1 MPQLLKHIDAIAR
14 EKDRDVLFVH
24 FENYEHENAD
34 AESYHLRQNLMEW
47 LEQRQIN
54 FAPCMGIEQPGVIES
69 YSGDLY
75 IDVPFDEA
83 NPIYQMVSEH
93 LEDAEGEMKIPGVLF
108 FVLSLETALE
118 IEADREEFL
127 NLNQA
132 HDDDDGFSGCVN

>member
-1 MPQLLKHIDAIAR
+1 MPQLMQHIDAIAR
-14 EKDRDVLFVH
+14 EKNRDVLFVH
-24 FENYEHENAD
+24 FENYEHENAE

-47 LEQRQIN
+47 LQQRQIA

-75 IDVPFDEA
+75 IDVPFDAA
-83 NPIYQMVSEH
+83 NPSYQVVSEH
-93 LEDAEGEMKIPGVLF
+93 LEDTEGNMKIPGVLF

-127 NLNQA
+127 NL
-132 HDDDDGFSGCVN
+132 HPEYDTDEFSGRLN

>member
-1 MPQLLKHIDAIAR
+1 MPQIMQHIDAIAR
-14 EKDRDVLFVH
+14 EKNRDVLFVH

-47 LEQRQIN
+47 LQQRQIA

-69 YSGDLY
+69 YAGDLY
-75 IDVPFDEA
+75 VDVPFDEDDLS
-83 NPIYQMVSEH
+83 YQKVCEH
-93 LEDAEGEMKIPGVLF
+93 LEDAEGNMKIPGVLF

-127 NLNQA
+127 TFHPD
-132 HDDDDGFSGCVN
+132 HDLDGFSGRLN

>member
-1 MPQLLKHIDAIAR
+1 MPQHMQHIDAIAR

-34 AESYHLRQNLMEW
+34 ADSYHLRQNLIEW
-47 LEQRQIN
+47 LKQRQIN

-83 NPIYQMVSEH
+83 HPIYQMVSEH

-127 NLNQA
+127 SLN
-132 HDDDDGFSGCVN
+132 HDEDEFSGRLN

>member
-24 FENYEHENAD
+24 FENYDHENAD

-47 LEQRQIN
+47 LKQRQIN

-83 NPIYQMVSEH
+83 HPIYQMVSEH
-93 LEDAEGEMKIPGVLF
+93 LEDAEEEMKIPGVLF

-127 NLNQA
+127 SLN
-132 HDDDDGFSGCVN
+132 HDEDEFSGRLN

>member
-1 MPQLLKHIDAIAR
+1 MPQHMQHIDAIAR

-34 AESYHLRQNLMEW
+34 ADSYHLRQNLIEW
-47 LEQRQIN
+47 LEQRQIA

-83 NPIYQMVSEH
+83 NPIYQMLSDH
-93 LEDAEGEMKIPGVLF
+93 LEDSEGEMKIPGVLF

-118 IEADREEFL
+118 IEADREEFV
-127 NLNQA
+127 NHN
-132 HDDDDGFSGCVN
+132 HDDDEFSGRLN

>member
-47 LEQRQIN
+47 LKQRQIN

-83 NPIYQMVSEH
+83 HPIYQMVSEH
-93 LEDAEGEMKIPGVLF
+93 LEDAEEEMKIPGVLF

-127 NLNQA
+127 SLN
-132 HDDDDGFSGCVN
+132 HDEDEFSGRLN

>member
-24 FENYEHENAD
+24 FENYEHENVD

-54 FAPCMGIEQPGVIES
+54 FAPCMGIEQLGVIES

-93 LEDAEGEMKIPGVLF
+93 LEDADGEMKIPGVLF

-127 NLNQA
+127 NLSQA
-132 HDDDDGFSGCVN
+132 HDDDDEFSGRVN

>member
-1 MPQLLKHIDAIAR
+1 MPQHMQHIDAIAR

-24 FENYEHENAD
+24 FENYEHENVD

-47 LEQRQIN
+47 LEQRQIA

-83 NPIYQMVSEH
+83 HSIYQMVSEH
-93 LEDAEGEMKIPGVLF
+93 LEDAEGEMRIPGVLF

-132 HDDDDGFSGCVN
+132 HDDDDGFSGRVN

>member
-47 LEQRQIN
+47 LKQRQIN
-54 FAPCMGIEQPGVIES
+54 FALCMGIEQPGVIES

-83 NPIYQMVSEH
+83 HPIYQMVSEH
-93 LEDAEGEMKIPGVLF
+93 LEDAEEEMKIPGVLF

-127 NLNQA
+127 SLN
-132 HDDDDGFSGCVN
+132 HDEDEFSGRLN

>member
-1 MPQLLKHIDAIAR
+1 MPQLMQHIDAIAR

-47 LEQRQIN
+47 LQQHQIA

-75 IDVPFDEA
+75 IDVPFVEA
-83 NPIYQMVSEH
+83 NPTYQMLSDH
-93 LEDAEGEMKIPGVLF
+93 LEDAEGEMIIPGVLF

-127 NLNQA
+127 NFNQS
-132 HDDDDGFSGCVN
+132 HDEDEFSGRLN

>member
-34 AESYHLRQNLMEW
+34 AESYHLRPNLMEW
-47 LEQRQIN
+47 LKQRQIN

-83 NPIYQMVSEH
+83 HPIYQMVSEH
-93 LEDAEGEMKIPGVLF
+93 LEDAEEEMKIPGVLF

-127 NLNQA
+127 SLN
-132 HDDDDGFSGCVN
+132 HDEDEFSGRLN

>member
-34 AESYHLRQNLMEW
+34 AEPYHLRQNLIEW

-54 FAPCMGIEQPGVIES
+54 FVPCMGIEQPGVIES

-83 NPIYQMVSEH
+83 HPIYQMVSEH

-108 FVLSLETALE
+108 FVLFLETALE

-127 NLNQA
+127 TLNQA
-132 HDDDDGFSGCVN
+132 HDDHHEFSGRAN

>member
-47 LEQRQIN
+47 LKQRQIN

-83 NPIYQMVSEH
+83 HPIYQMVSEH
-93 LEDAEGEMKIPGVLF
+93 LEDAEEEMKIPGVLF

-118 IEADREEFL
+118 FEADREEFL
-127 NLNQA
+127 RLN
-132 HDDDDGFSGCVN
+132 HDEDEFSGRLN